1 MGDCS
6 ALLCVLLAISDWR
19 SSVDTWHSV
28 GEDLTITTTTTTTMG
43 SASILLLTSLVL
55 LALSSCTLASE
66 EHSTDHHHHPEPRAD
81 TTDHRGQH
89 SLQEERETGA
99 APVGGGAGGAL
110 ARLGAIPHTTWLAGL
125 SSIAVISLVGLVTVG
140 VIPLLRGPHQ
150 DSALQLLVSLA
161 VGTLVGDA
169 LMHLLPHALQ
179 TGHGDTSV
187 IWKGFTASLTIIAF
201 FVMDRVMEGLGHSHS
216 HGVVDHG
223 GSDEENLTVSTRTSR
238 ESTPVS
244 KVSLVFH
251 QTSLD

>member
-1 MGDCS
+1 
-6 ALLCVLLAISDWR
+6 
-19 SSVDTWHSV
+19 
-28 GEDLTITTTTTTTMG
+28 MG
-43 SASILLLTSLVL
+43 SVRLLLTSLVVWLSL
-55 LALSSCTLASE
+55 LACTLASE
-66 EHSTDHHHHPEPRAD
+66 DHSTEDHHHHLED
-81 TTDHRGQH
+81 QQDHRETTLLTPHDDHRDQH
-89 SLQEERETGA
+89 SLQGA
-99 APVGGGAGGAL
+99 AAVGGGA
-110 ARLGAIPHTTWLAGL
+110 RLGSIPGTTWLAAF
-125 SSIAVISLVGLVTVG
+125 SSIAVISLVGLLTVAI
-140 VIPLLRGPHQ
+140 IPMLAGPHQ

-216 HGVVDHG
+216 HAVGNHG

-244 KVSLVFH
+244 KVSESDHDIPFRDYLIVF
-251 QTSLD
+251 LI

>member
-1 MGDCS
+1 
-6 ALLCVLLAISDWR
+6 
-19 SSVDTWHSV
+19 
-28 GEDLTITTTTTTTMG
+28 MG
-43 SASILLLTSLVL
+43 SAGILLTSLVWL
-55 LALSSCTLASE
+55 VLFSCTVASD
-66 EHSTDHHHHPEPRAD
+66 EHSTDQHHHHEQQQDD
-81 TTDHRGQH
+81 TTLRDSDSDHHQDHH
-89 SLQEERETGA
+89 SLE
-99 APVGGGAGGAL
+99 PGGL
-110 ARLGAIPHTTWLAGL
+110 LRARLGAIPQTTWLAAF
-125 SSIAVISLVGLVTVG
+125 SSIAVISLVGLLTVG
-140 VIPLLRGPHQ
+140 IIPLLRGPHQ
-150 DSALQLLVSLA
+150 DAALQLLVSLA

-244 KVSLVFH
+244 KVSPVFH

>member
-1 MGDCS
+1 
-6 ALLCVLLAISDWR
+6 
-19 SSVDTWHSV
+19 
-28 GEDLTITTTTTTTMG
+28 MG
-43 SASILLLTSLVL
+43 SVSLLLTSLVWLTL
-55 LALSSCTLASE
+55 LSCTLASE
-66 EHSTDHHHHPEPRAD
+66 DHSTHHHHHHQ
-81 TTDHRGQH
+81 DHQEDNTLRHDDQHDDQHDDLEEEAEEAVAAAVGQ
-89 SLQEERETGA
+89 LG
-99 APVGGGAGGAL
+99 
-110 ARLGAIPHTTWLAGL
+110 ARLGSIPHTTWLAGF
-125 SSIAVISLVGLVTVG
+125 SSIAVISLVGLLTVG
-140 VIPLLRGPHQ
+140 IIPMLRGPHQ

-216 HGVVDHG
+216 HAVGDHS

-244 KVSLVFH
+244 KVSLSGSQPGQTFLDYLIVFLVFRLH
-251 QTSLD
+251 